1 MYLLYT
7 TRVVTD
13 TTTYSKEIIMDKKQ
27 TMDDLVNRYGMDM
40 KKLIYPLLVL
50 HVIKSHKKA
59 SSQEIKSEINRIAG
73 KEVEYQYTSYYRLMS
88 NLEHDRELIEPVE
101 LVKEKGPARIY
112 YSLTP
117 KGEELLGRILN
128 EIIYPVIEILPKQ

>member
-1 MYLLYT
+1 
-7 TRVVTD
+7 
-13 TTTYSKEIIMDKKQ
+13 MDKKQ

-117 KGEELLGRILN
+117 KGEEL
-128 EIIYPVIEILPKQ
+128 